1 MAKEQKTKST
11 IETQEENKKAESRLP
26 AQAAE
31 EKKGDKP
38 KEKQLGEPIIQLQ
51 NVNKWYGDFHVLKDI
66 NLDVKKGEIVVVA
79 GPSGSGKSTM
89 IRCINRLEEY
99 QEGSIKVNGIE
110 VNNDVKNLRQ
120 VRSNVAMVFQHFNL
134 FPHLTILENLTLA
147 PVWVY
152 KKPKKEAIETAMH
165 YLEKV
170 NIAEQANKYPNQL
183 SGGQQQR
190 VAIARALC
198 KNPDIMLF
206 DEPTS
211 ALDPEMIGEVLD
223 VMMKLAEE
231 GKTMVTVTH
240 EMGFARKV
248 ADRVIFMDAGQIVE
262 ENDPET
268 FFHHP
273 ESERLKLFLQQ
284 ILNH

>member
-1 MAKEQKTKST
+1 MQKKDFSEYL
-11 IETQEENKKAESRLP
+11 IEL
-26 AQAAE
+26 
-31 EKKGDKP
+31 DD
-38 KEKQLGEPIIQLQ
+38 L
-51 NVNKWYGDFHVLKDI
+51 NKWYGDFHVLKDI
-66 NLDVKKGEIVVVA
+66 NLKVGKGEIVVVA

-99 QEGSIKVNGIE
+99 QEGVIKVKGVE
-110 VNNDVKNLRQ
+110 VNADVKNLREI
-120 VRSNVAMVFQHFNL
+120 RANVAMVFQHFNL
-134 FPHLTILENLTLA
+134 FPHLSILDNLTLA
-147 PVWVY
+147 PMHVY
-152 KKPKKEAIETAMH
+152 GQTKKEAEETAMH
-165 YLEKV
+165 YLNRV
-170 NIAEQANKYPNQL
+170 NIAEQADKFPNQL

-198 KNPDIMLF
+198 KSPDIMLF

-223 VMMKLAEE
+223 VMIGLAEE
-231 GKTMVTVTH
+231 GKTMVCVTH

-268 FFHHP
+268 FFNNP
-273 ESERLKLFLQQ
+273 ESDRLKLFLEQ
-284 ILNH
+284 ILAH